1 MVYKN
6 ANGDVI
12 IVEAKGGS
20 SPLGKMKIGDEYY
33 QQGTT
38 EYAEAIT
45 KKMAGSN
52 KESDYLAAE
61 AINNAVF
68 ERNKVQYLHVKTP
81 ITRTSGKSVVEAV
94 EISEFD
100 IDPNVF
106 NAIDTRE

>member
-1 MVYKN
+1 MVYHN

-45 KKMAGSN
+45 EQMADSE
-52 KESDYLAAE
+52 KESELDAAE
-61 AINNAVF
+61 AIYNADTK
-68 ERNKVQYLHVKTP
+68 NKKVQYLHVKTP
-81 ITRTSGKSVVEAV
+81 ITKTENGSLVGSV

-100 IDPNVF
+100 I
-106 NAIDTRE
+106 